1 MNRRFYWEI
10 TAFLEKHAFNVHF
23 FILNIHFRISHIHFF
38 FIQKSTYMKIS
49 IMKLILLVQK
59 QISEKRFQIL
69 RCFVN
74 AFW

>member
-38 FIQKSTYMKIS
+38 FIQKSTSFYFSFIFPSIRIIS
-49 IMKLILLVQK
+49 FWVCALVT
-59 QISEKRFQIL
+59 F
-69 RCFVN
+69 
-74 AFW
+74 A